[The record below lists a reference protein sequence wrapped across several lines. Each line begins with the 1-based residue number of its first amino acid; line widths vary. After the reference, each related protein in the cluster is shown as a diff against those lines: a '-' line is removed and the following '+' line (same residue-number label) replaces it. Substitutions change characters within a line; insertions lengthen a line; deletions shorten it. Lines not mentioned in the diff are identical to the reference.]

1 MARLTIRIDLPP
13 SGQLGPGKAR
23 LLELI
28 GETGSIS
35 AAGRALEMSYRRAW
49 LLVDALNHTFR
60 EPLVSTM
67 LGGKAGGGARLTPF
81 GREVLLHYRRLEA
94 RAASACKPQLMALE
108 AALAKPPGSAAPRP
122 VAKDPDL
129 EE

>member
-13 SGQLGPGKAR
+13 VGQLGPGKAK

-35 AAGRALEMSYRRAW
+35 AAGRALDMSYRRAW
-49 LLVDALNHTFR
+49 LLVDAMNHLFK
-60 EPLVSTM
+60 EPVVATM

-81 GREVLLHYRRLEA
+81 GQEVLQHYRRLEA
-94 RAASACKPQLMALE
+94 KATQACKPQLAALE
-108 AALAKPPGSAAPRP
+108 AALAKPGAATKPI
-122 VAKDPDL
+122 AHDPDAV
-129 EE
+129 E

>member
-13 SGQLGPGKAR
+13 AGQIGPGKAK

-35 AAGRALEMSYRRAW
+35 AAGRALDMSYRRAW
-49 LLVDALNHTFR
+49 LLVDAMNHIFK
-60 EPLVSTM
+60 EPVVSTM

-81 GREVLLHYRRLEA
+81 GREVLQHYRRLEA
-94 RAASACKPQLMALE
+94 KATSACKAQLTALE
-108 AALAKPPGSAAPRP
+108 AALAKPGVAAKPIP
-122 VAKDPDL
+122 HDPDAG
-129 EE
+129 E

>member
-13 SGQLGPGKAR
+13 VGQLGPGKAK

-49 LLVDALNHTFR
+49 LLVDAMNHLFK
-60 EPLVSTM
+60 EPVVATM

-81 GREVLLHYRRLEA
+81 GQEVLQHYRRLEA
-94 RAASACKPQLMALE
+94 KATQACKPQLAALE
-108 AALAKPPGSAAPRP
+108 AALAKPGAAKPAAHDSDA
-122 VAKDPDL
+122 V
-129 EE
+129 E

>member
-1 MARLTIRIDLPP
+1 MARLSIRIDLPP
-13 SGQLGPGKAR
+13 AGQIGPGKAK

-35 AAGRALEMSYRRAW
+35 AAGRALDMSYRRAW
-49 LLVDALNHTFR
+49 LLVDAMNHIFK

-81 GREVLLHYRRLEA
+81 GKEVLQHYRRLEA
-94 RAASACKPQLMALE
+94 KAAQACKAQLTALE
-108 AALAKPPGSAAPRP
+108 SALAKPGAAPVKP
-122 VAKDPDL
+122 VEGDPDIA
-129 EE
+129 E

>member
-13 SGQLGPGKAR
+13 AGQLGPGKAR

-35 AAGRALEMSYRRAW
+35 AAGRALDMSYRRAW
-49 LLVDALNHTFR
+49 LLVDALNHTFQ

-81 GREVLLHYRRLEA
+81 GRDVLQHYRKLEA

-108 AALAKPPGSAAPRP
+108 AALAKPGAAAKP
-122 VAKDPDL
+122 VHNDPDAV
-129 EE
+129 E

>member
-13 SGQLGPGKAR
+13 AGQIGPGKAK

-35 AAGRALEMSYRRAW
+35 AAGRALDMSYRRAW
-49 LLVDALNHTFR
+49 LLVDAMNHIFK
-60 EPLVSTM
+60 EPVVATM

-81 GREVLLHYRRLEA
+81 GREVLQHYRRLEA
-94 RAASACKPQLMALE
+94 KATSACKAQLSALE
-108 AALAKPPGSAAPRP
+108 AALAKPA
-122 VAKDPDL
+122 VASKPIPHDPDAA
-129 EE
+129 E

>member
-13 SGQLGPGKAR
+13 VGQLGPGKAK

-35 AAGRALEMSYRRAW
+35 AAGRALDMSYRRAW
-49 LLVDALNHTFR
+49 LLVDAMNHLFK
-60 EPLVSTM
+60 EPVVATM

-81 GREVLLHYRRLEA
+81 GQEVLQHYRRLEA
-94 RAASACKPQLMALE
+94 KATQACKPQLAALE
-108 AALAKPPGSAAPRP
+108 AALAKPSAART
-122 VAKDPDL
+122 AAGDPDAA
-129 EE
+129 E